1 MRNCIIFLLFASVL
15 SSCNF
20 SANVKKEND
29 VVDKEAAESTVGLF
43 YLYTTNKKYDS
54 IPNLM
59 SNEFYKLVSKEEL
72 NTYLLNKE
80 KKLGDFKDFTL
91 KDWKTTRT
99 SGTDSKTEYLLIYDV
114 TYSNAH
120 AEESISLVK
129 ENEKV
134 RIFGYNVN
142 SPLLMK

>member
-1 MRNCIIFLLFASVL
+1 MKNSIVILLLGSFL

-20 SANVKKEND
+20 NANVKKEND
-29 VVDKEAAESTVGLF
+29 VQDKEAAESTAGLF
-43 YLYTTNKKYDS
+43 YLYTTNKTYDS
-54 IPNLM
+54 IPKLM
-59 SNEFYKLVSKEEL
+59 SNEFYKLVSEAEL
-72 NTYLLNKE
+72 KTYLINKE
-80 KKLGDFKDFTL
+80 RKLGEFKDFTL

-134 RIFGYNVN
+134 KIFGYNVN
-142 SPLLMK
+142 SPDLLK

>member
-1 MRNCIIFLLFASVL
+1 MKNSIVILLLGSFL

-20 SANVKKEND
+20 NANVKKEND
-29 VVDKEAAESTVGLF
+29 VQDKEEAESTAGLF
-43 YLYTTNKKYDS
+43 YLYMTNKTYDS
-54 IPNLM
+54 IPKLM
-59 SNEFYKLVSKEEL
+59 SNEFYKLVSEAEL
-72 NTYLLNKE
+72 KTYLINKE
-80 KKLGDFKDFTL
+80 RKLGEFKDFTL

-99 SGTDSKTEYLLIYDV
+99 SGTNSKTEYLLIYDV

-134 RIFGYNVN
+134 KIFGYNVN
-142 SPLLMK
+142 SPDLLK